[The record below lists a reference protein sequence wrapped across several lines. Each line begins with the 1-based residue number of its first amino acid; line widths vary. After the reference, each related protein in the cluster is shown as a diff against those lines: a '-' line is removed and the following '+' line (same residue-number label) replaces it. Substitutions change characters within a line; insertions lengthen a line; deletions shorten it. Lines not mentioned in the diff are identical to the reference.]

1 MFKLLNLLKQKSREK
16 NVHQT
21 ALLLAS
27 TILGLLFGFTT
38 NSLLTR
44 ILGKVE
50 YGNFAFLFNIFTFCQ
65 VIFNFGIFFAIAR
78 LVAISN
84 DEKKTR
90 GYYAV
95 ALCLIFALYIMMS
108 ISLIIFSNVSTA
120 IEKNDLF
127 QILMISIPLGWI
139 YIVINFNES
148 FLQGVS
154 KIKLLSLTRWL
165 PKFIFTL
172 ILVVIFFLFKNNTSI
187 TTVIFLNYF
196 TLLISCVLVYYN
208 VKPTLANFRKRLY
221 EIFIAVK
228 QFGFDIYLGSLVATG
243 SGSLSGILISYFSI
257 NNVDVGYFTLATLL
271 SSPLALIPNIIATVQ
286 FKKFANSNK
295 IQTSLTLATLALS
308 FGLLILTMILA
319 RFVITAFFG
328 DEYVDAVILLRVL
341 SFGYILYGFGD
352 FFNRF
357 LLAKGKGK
365 ELRNASIYIGITLLV
380 ANFIMISLYGAMG
393 AAIAR
398 IISGLVYVLV
408 ILYYYRKEVKRC

>member
-1 MFKLLNLLKQKSREK
+1 MFRVIDLLKQKSKEK

-21 ALLLAS
+21 VLLLAS
-27 TILGLLFGFTT
+27 TLLGLLFGFTT

-50 YGNFAFLFNIFTFCQ
+50 YGNYAFLFNIFTFCQ
-65 VIFNFGIFFAIAR
+65 VIFNFGIFFSIGR
-78 LVAISN
+78 LVAISS
-84 DEKKTR
+84 DERKTR
-90 GYYAV
+90 GYYSV
-95 ALCLIFALYIMMS
+95 ALCLIFVLYLMMS
-108 ISLIIFSNVSTA
+108 ISLIIFSNVSST
-120 IEKNDLF
+120 IQKNNLY

-148 FLQGVS
+148 FLQGVN

-172 ILVVIFFLFKNNTSI
+172 ILVAIFFLLKKASI

-196 TLLISCVLVYYN
+196 TLLISCVLVYYR
-208 VKPTLANFRKRLY
+208 VKPTLGNFKRRLY
-221 EIFIAVK
+221 EIFIGVK

-257 NNVDVGYFTLATLL
+257 NNVEVGYFTLATLL

-295 IQTSLTLATLALS
+295 IQPSLTVATLALS
-308 FGLLILTMILA
+308 LGLLVLTMVLA

-328 DEYVDAVILLRVL
+328 NEYVDAVILLRVL

-380 ANFIMISLYGAMG
+380 ANFIMIALHGAMG

-398 IISGLVYVLV
+398 IISGLVYVII
-408 ILYYYRKEVKRC
+408 ILYYYKKEVNKC

>member
-1 MFKLLNLLKQKSREK
+1 MFRILDLLKQKSKEK

-21 ALLLAS
+21 VLLLAS
-27 TILGLLFGFTT
+27 TVLGLLFGFTT

-50 YGNFAFLFNIFTFCQ
+50 YGNYAFLFNIFTFCQ
-65 VIFNFGIFFAIAR
+65 VIFNFGIFFSIGR
-78 LVAISN
+78 LVAIST
-84 DEKKTR
+84 DERKTR
-90 GYYAV
+90 GYYSV
-95 ALCLIFALYIMMS
+95 ALCLIFVLYLMMS
-108 ISLIIFSNVSTA
+108 ISLIIFSNVSSA
-120 IEKNDLF
+120 IQKNNLY

-148 FLQGVS
+148 FLQGVN

-172 ILVVIFFLFKNNTSI
+172 ILVVIFFLLKKTSI

-196 TLLISCVLVYYN
+196 TLLISCVLVYYR
-208 VKPTLANFRKRLY
+208 VKPTLGHFKRRLY
-221 EIFIAVK
+221 EIFIGVK

-257 NNVDVGYFTLATLL
+257 NNVEVGYFTLATLL

-295 IQTSLTLATLALS
+295 IQPSLTVATLALS
-308 FGLLILTMILA
+308 LCLLVLTMVLA

-328 DEYVDAVILLRVL
+328 HEYVDAVILLRVL

-380 ANFIMISLYGAMG
+380 ANFIMIALYGAMG

-398 IISGLVYVLV
+398 IISGLVYVLI
-408 ILYYYRKEVKRC
+408 ILYYYKKEVNKC

>member
-1 MFKLLNLLKQKSREK
+1 MFRVIDLLKQKSKEK

-21 ALLLAS
+21 VLLLAS
-27 TILGLLFGFTT
+27 TLLGLLFGFTT

-50 YGNFAFLFNIFTFCQ
+50 YGNYAFLFNIFTFCQ
-65 VIFNFGIFFAIAR
+65 VIFNFGIFFSIGR
-78 LVAISN
+78 LVAISS
-84 DEKKTR
+84 DERKTR
-90 GYYAV
+90 GYYSV
-95 ALCLIFALYIMMS
+95 ALCLIFVLYLMMS
-108 ISLIIFSNVSTA
+108 ISLIIFSNVSST
-120 IEKNDLF
+120 IQKNNLY

-148 FLQGVS
+148 FLQGVN

-172 ILVVIFFLFKNNTSI
+172 ILVAIFFLLKKSSI

-196 TLLISCVLVYYN
+196 TLLISCVLVYYR
-208 VKPTLANFRKRLY
+208 VKPTLENFKRRLY
-221 EIFIAVK
+221 EIFIGVK

-257 NNVDVGYFTLATLL
+257 NNVEVGYFTLATLL

-295 IQTSLTLATLALS
+295 IQPSLTVATLALS
-308 FGLLILTMILA
+308 LGLLVLTMVLA

-328 DEYVDAVILLRVL
+328 NEYVDAVILLRVL

-380 ANFIMISLYGAMG
+380 ANFIMIALHGAMG

-398 IISGLVYVLV
+398 IISGLVYVII
-408 ILYYYRKEVKRC
+408 ILYYYKKEVNKC